1 MVKGNN
7 PFATGMSVL
16 PGIEILE
23 EPKSKRKPGK
33 KVAKVVQIE
42 KNSSNVSSSDPS
54 GLPSYAES
62 QKNVNVTY
70 QQRLLHSNI
79 TPLKK
84 RAEGDSDKVTLLS
97 QRSGLRLSK
106 HNVTSV
112 KKLADPNITMPYGFE
127 THPRKTTFSP
137 DLLSKYLS
145 KDVVVANEPL

>member
-1 MVKGNN
+1 MTDNVTPKPVLSEFKVATAESKISNSPIMVKGNN

-62 QKNVNVTY
+62 
-70 QQRLLHSNI
+70 
-79 TPLKK
+79 
-84 RAEGDSDKVTLLS
+84 
-97 QRSGLRLSK
+97 
-106 HNVTSV
+106 
-112 KKLADPNITMPYGFE
+112 
-127 THPRKTTFSP
+127 
-137 DLLSKYLS
+137 
-145 KDVVVANEPL
+145 